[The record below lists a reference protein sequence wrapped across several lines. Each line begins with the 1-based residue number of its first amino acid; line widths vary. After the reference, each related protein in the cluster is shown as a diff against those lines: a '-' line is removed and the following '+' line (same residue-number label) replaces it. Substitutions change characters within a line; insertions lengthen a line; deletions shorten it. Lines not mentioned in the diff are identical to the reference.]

1 MKSKKKENFSPFQS
15 EFQFFQT
22 IKSFFVSLFHHPLRY
37 PVLFSLLA
45 HISLVGIFTGLKLV
59 QFFSEDKK
67 MKTINVSAISYE
79 ELKKMKTLGIKNGKE
94 KDSFSLPAKSGP
106 RSQDFN
112 DLNLKSLGVGP
123 NDVKEKRPEFSA
135 SKRPQHKING
145 EEIAQGIGATPIAQS
160 LQSNH
165 SEKQIIYAQTV
176 HSMGLSSEEK
186 QVLNAAGLDMN
197 FSPPKGVSEEELN
210 SEEKVYYAFQKRA
223 YTNYINSFISEYRR
237 MTDIRPRIKNSLMKN
252 RHELSGK
259 IIFDKEGNILSTKVM
274 KWSADDDVQE
284 LFDRTLKNLS
294 SLPNPPESLLRDGQ
308 FTVYYQLNIN

>member
-1 MKSKKKENFSPFQS
+1 MKFTKKENFSPYHS
-15 EFQFFQT
+15 EFQFLGT
-22 IKSFFVSLFHHPLRY
+22 IKSFLVRLFQHPLRY
-37 PVLFSLLA
+37 PILFSLLT
-45 HISLVGIFTGLKLV
+45 HLSLVGLFTGLKLL
-59 QFFSEDKK
+59 QFFSEEKRP
-67 MKTINVSAISYE
+67 KTINVSAISYE
-79 ELKKMKTLGIKNGKE
+79 ELKKMKTLGVKNGLE
-94 KDSFSLPAKSGP
+94 KNAFSLPAKSGP
-106 RSQDFN
+106 KSQDLN
-112 DLNLKSLGVGP
+112 DLNLKSLGVGL
-123 NDVKEKRPEFSA
+123 NDIKEKTPKTPTANKE
-135 SKRPQHKING
+135 KPQLNG
-145 EEIAQGIGATPIAQS
+145 EEIAQGIGTTPIHQA
-160 LQSNH
+160 LESNH
-165 SEKQIIYAQTV
+165 TEKQIIYAQTV

-237 MTDIRPRIKNSLMKN
+237 MTDIKPRIKNSLMNN

-274 KWSADDDVQE
+274 KWSAHDDIQE

-294 SLPNPPESLLRDGQ
+294 SLPNPPESLLRNGQ